1 MLGGHPVFDQP
12 RKYSW
17 SLARYIQSSL
27 VSATFHIRRKIKG
40 WAREGEGKFRAV
52 ERRRQFKIFVQNSP
66 TELNI
71 SAIPFNPYLDGDGF
85 ENRPRSQID
94 SSPQISHRIGRRD
107 SSPNPSPSRK
117 FPPAVSIFPRV
128 ETSFVVVRQRGRG
141 GLARVRAT
149 RLCLIK
155 ACVQGAPWTWPPR
168 RRHGCA

>member
-66 TELNI
+66 TGRN
-71 SAIPFNPYLDGDGF
+71 
-85 ENRPRSQID
+85 
-94 SSPQISHRIGRRD
+94 HRVKYFCYSFQSLFGRRWVRK
-107 SSPNPSPSRK
+107 SSTITNRFVATNFSPNRSKRLFSKPITIAKISSSRFHFPSSRDK
-117 FPPAVSIFPRV
+117 FRCRPPARKRR
-128 ETSFVVVRQRGRG
+128 TG
-141 GLARVRAT
+141 
-149 RLCLIK
+149 
-155 ACVQGAPWTWPPR
+155 QGKSDSPLPY
-168 RRHGCA
+168 